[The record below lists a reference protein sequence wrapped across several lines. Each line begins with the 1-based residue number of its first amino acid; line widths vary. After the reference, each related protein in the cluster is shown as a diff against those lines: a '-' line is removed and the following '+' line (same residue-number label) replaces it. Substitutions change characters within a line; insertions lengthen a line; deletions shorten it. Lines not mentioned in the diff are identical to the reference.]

1 MENRKRFINERK
13 DTKIMITKVSLSQQ
27 AYDKLEEMLVNLEL
41 KPGHIYSEKELAS
54 MMGFGR
60 TPLREALQKMSNID
74 LVEIIPRMGIK
85 ISEIILYRQLA
96 ILEARRPLDELIAK
110 CAARRATEEQKDNLV
125 IMASQMEKAT
135 KEKDVK
141 EYLRLDH
148 LFDELLDEASRN
160 VYLTRALDPLHIHC
174 RRFWAQYQRYDDLNK
189 TAVLHEKLMRAVA
202 HGDENKSGKSAN
214 ELVDYLVEF
223 TRKAL
228 DIT

>member
-1 MENRKRFINERK
+1 MQS
-13 DTKIMITKVSLSQQ
+13 KISLSQQ

-41 KPGHIYSEKELAS
+41 KPGHVYSEKELTQI
-54 MMGFGR
+54 MGYGR

-85 ISEIILYRQLA
+85 VSEIILYRQLA

-110 CAARRATEEQKDNLV
+110 CAARRGTEEQRDQLKM
-125 IMASQMEKAT
+125 MATQMEKAT
-135 KEKDVK
+135 KEKNVR

-148 LFDELLDEASRN
+148 MFDELIDEASRN
-160 VYLTRALDPLHIHC
+160 TYLTRAIDPLHIHC

-202 HGDENKSGKSAN
+202 DGDEVKSGKVAN

>member
-1 MENRKRFINERK
+1 MQ
-13 DTKIMITKVSLSQQ
+13 TKVSLSQQ

-41 KPGHIYSEKELAS
+41 KPGHIYSEKELTQI
-54 MMGFGR
+54 MGYGR

-85 ISEIILYRQLA
+85 VSEIILYRQLA

-110 CAARRATEEQKDNLV
+110 CAARRGTEEQKDQLKM
-125 IMASQMEKAT
+125 MATQMEKAT
-135 KEKDVK
+135 KEKNVK

-148 LFDELLDEASRN
+148 MFDELIDEASRN
-160 VYLTRALDPLHIHC
+160 TYLTRAIDPLHVHC

-202 HGDENKSGKSAN
+202 NGDEVKSGKAAN
-214 ELVDYLVEF
+214 KLVDYLVEF

>member
-1 MENRKRFINERK
+1 MNA
-13 DTKIMITKVSLSQQ
+13 KVSLSQL
-27 AYDKLEEMLVNLEL
+27 AYDKLEEMLVSLEL
-41 KPGHIYSEKELAS
+41 KPGHIYSEKELTNI
-54 MMGFGR
+54 MGYGR

-110 CAARRATEEQKDNLV
+110 CAARRATDEQKEVL
-125 IMASQMEKAT
+125 IAMAIEMEKAT
-135 KEKDVK
+135 EDQNIK

-148 LFDELLDEASRN
+148 MFDELLLEASRN
-160 VYLTRALDPLHIHC
+160 IFLTRALDPLHIHC

-202 HGDENKSGKSAN
+202 NGDEFQSGKTAN
-214 ELVDYLVEF
+214 DLVDYLVEF
-223 TRKAL
+223 VRKAL

>member
-1 MENRKRFINERK
+1 MNI
-13 DTKIMITKVSLSQQ
+13 KVSLSQQ
-27 AYDKLEEMLVNLEL
+27 AYDKLEEMLVSLEL
-41 KPGHIYSEKELAS
+41 EPGHIYSEKELTNI
-54 MMGFGR
+54 MGYGR

-74 LVEIIPRMGIK
+74 LLEIIPRMGIK

-110 CAARRATEEQKDNLV
+110 CAARRATDEQKEAL
-125 IMASQMEKAT
+125 ITMAIEMEKAT
-135 KEKDVK
+135 KDKDVK

-160 VYLTRALDPLHIHC
+160 IFLTRSLDPLHIHC
-174 RRFWAQYQRYDDLNK
+174 RRFWAQYQRYDDMNK
-189 TAVLHEKLMRAVA
+189 TAVLHEKLMRTVA
-202 HGDENKSGKSAN
+202 NGEESKSGKAAN
-214 ELVDYLVEF
+214 DLVDYLVEF

>member
-1 MENRKRFINERK
+1 MQS
-13 DTKIMITKVSLSQQ
+13 KVSLSQQ

-41 KPGHIYSEKELAS
+41 KPGHIYSEKELTQI
-54 MMGFGR
+54 MGYGR

-85 ISEIILYRQLA
+85 VSEIILYRQLA

-110 CAARRATEEQKDNLV
+110 CAARRGTEEQRDQLKM
-125 IMASQMEKAT
+125 MATQMEKAT
-135 KEKDVK
+135 KEKNVK

-148 LFDELLDEASRN
+148 MFDELIDEASRN
-160 VYLTRALDPLHIHC
+160 TYLTRAIDPLHIHC

-202 HGDENKSGKSAN
+202 NGDEVKSGKVAN

>member
-1 MENRKRFINERK
+1 MQS
-13 DTKIMITKVSLSQQ
+13 KVSLSQQ

-41 KPGHIYSEKELAS
+41 KPGHIYSEKELTQI
-54 MMGFGR
+54 MGYGR

-85 ISEIILYRQLA
+85 VSEIILYRQLA

-110 CAARRATEEQKDNLV
+110 CAARRGTEEQRDQLKM
-125 IMASQMEKAT
+125 MATQMEKAT
-135 KEKDVK
+135 KEKNVK

-148 LFDELLDEASRN
+148 MFDELIDEASRN
-160 VYLTRALDPLHIHC
+160 TYLTRAIDPLHIHC

-189 TAVLHEKLMRAVA
+189 TAVLHEKLMRVVA
-202 HGDENKSGKSAN
+202 NGDEVKSGKVAN

>member
-1 MENRKRFINERK
+1 MNG
-13 DTKIMITKVSLSQQ
+13 KVSLSQQ
-27 AYDKLEEMLVNLEL
+27 AYDKLEEMLVSLDL
-41 KPGHIYSEKELAS
+41 KPGHIYSERDLTNIL
-54 MMGFGR
+54 GFGR

-110 CAARRATEEQKDNLV
+110 CAARRASDEQKEILTT
-125 IMASQMEKAT
+125 MAIEMEKAT
-135 KEKDVK
+135 KNKNVK

-148 LFDELLDEASRN
+148 MFDELLDEASRN
-160 VYLTRALDPLHIHC
+160 IFLTRALDPLHIHC
-174 RRFWAQYQRYDDLNK
+174 RRFWAQYQKYDDLNK

-202 HGDENKSGKSAN
+202 NGDESQSGKAAN
-214 ELVDYLVEF
+214 DLVDYLVEF

>member
-1 MENRKRFINERK
+1 MNS
-13 DTKIMITKVSLSQQ
+13 KVTLSQQ
-27 AYDKLEEMLVNLEL
+27 AYDKLEEMLVSLEL
-41 KPGHIYSEKELAS
+41 KPGHIYSEKELTNI
-54 MMGFGR
+54 MGYGR

-110 CAARRATEEQKDNLV
+110 CAARRATDEQKEVL
-125 IMASQMEKAT
+125 IAMAIEMEKAT
-135 KEKDVK
+135 EDQNIK

-148 LFDELLDEASRN
+148 MFDELLLEASRN
-160 VYLTRALDPLHIHC
+160 IFLTRALDPLHIHC

-202 HGDENKSGKSAN
+202 NGDEFQSGKTAN
-214 ELVDYLVEF
+214 DLVDYLVEF
-223 TRKAL
+223 VRKTL

>member
-1 MENRKRFINERK
+1 MNA
-13 DTKIMITKVSLSQQ
+13 KVSLSQQ
-27 AYDKLEEMLVNLEL
+27 AYDKLEEMLVSLEL
-41 KPGHIYSEKELAS
+41 KPGHIYSEKELTNI
-54 MMGFGR
+54 MGFGR

-110 CAARRATEEQKDNLV
+110 CAARRATDEQKEEL
-125 IMASQMEKAT
+125 ITMAIEMEKAT
-135 KEKDVK
+135 KDGNVK

-148 LFDELLDEASRN
+148 MFDELLDEASRN
-160 VYLTRALDPLHIHC
+160 IFLTRALDPLHIHC

-202 HGDENKSGKSAN
+202 NGDESKSGKTAN
-214 ELVDYLVEF
+214 DLVNYLVEF

>member
-1 MENRKRFINERK
+1 MNG
-13 DTKIMITKVSLSQQ
+13 KVSLSQQ
-27 AYDKLEEMLVNLEL
+27 AYDKLEEMLVSLDL
-41 KPGHIYSEKELAS
+41 KPGHIYSEKDLTNIL
-54 MMGFGR
+54 GFGR

-110 CAARRATEEQKDNLV
+110 CAARRASDEQKEIL
-125 IMASQMEKAT
+125 ITMAIEMEKAT
-135 KEKDVK
+135 KDKNVK

-148 LFDELLDEASRN
+148 MFDELLDEASRN
-160 VYLTRALDPLHIHC
+160 IFLTRALDPLHIHC
-174 RRFWAQYQRYDDLNK
+174 RRFWAQYQKYDDLNK

-202 HGDENKSGKSAN
+202 SGDESQSGKAAN
-214 ELVDYLVEF
+214 DLVDYLVEF

>member
-1 MENRKRFINERK
+1 MNG
-13 DTKIMITKVSLSQQ
+13 KVSLSQQ
-27 AYDKLEEMLVNLEL
+27 AYDKLEEMLVSLDL
-41 KPGHIYSEKELAS
+41 KPGHIYSERDLTNIL
-54 MMGFGR
+54 GFGR

-110 CAARRATEEQKDNLV
+110 CAARRASDEQKEILTT
-125 IMASQMEKAT
+125 MAIEMEKAT
-135 KEKDVK
+135 KNKNVK

-148 LFDELLDEASRN
+148 MFDELLDEASRN
-160 VYLTRALDPLHIHC
+160 IFLTRALDPLHIHC
-174 RRFWAQYQRYDDLNK
+174 RRFWAQYQKYDDLNK

-202 HGDENKSGKSAN
+202 SGDESQSGKTAN
-214 ELVDYLVEF
+214 DLVDYLVDF

-228 DIT
+228 DIS

>member
-1 MENRKRFINERK
+1 MQS
-13 DTKIMITKVSLSQQ
+13 KVSLSQQ

-41 KPGHIYSEKELAS
+41 KPGHIYSEKELTQI
-54 MMGFGR
+54 MGYGR

-85 ISEIILYRQLA
+85 VSEIILYRQLA

-110 CAARRATEEQKDNLV
+110 CAARRGTEEQRNQLKM
-125 IMASQMEKAT
+125 MATQMEKAT
-135 KEKDVK
+135 KEKNVK

-148 LFDELLDEASRN
+148 MFDELIDEASRN
-160 VYLTRALDPLHIHC
+160 TYLTRAIDPLHIHC

-202 HGDENKSGKSAN
+202 DGDEVKSGKVAN

>member
-1 MENRKRFINERK
+1 MQS
-13 DTKIMITKVSLSQQ
+13 KVSLSQQ

-41 KPGHIYSEKELAS
+41 KPGHVYSEKELTQI
-54 MMGFGR
+54 MGYGR

-85 ISEIILYRQLA
+85 VSEIILYRQLA

-110 CAARRATEEQKDNLV
+110 CAARRGTEEQRNQLKM
-125 IMASQMEKAT
+125 MATQMEKAT
-135 KEKDVK
+135 KEKNVR

-148 LFDELLDEASRN
+148 MFDELIDEASRN
-160 VYLTRALDPLHIHC
+160 TYLTRAIDPLHIHC

-189 TAVLHEKLMRAVA
+189 TAVLHEKLMRVVA
-202 HGDENKSGKSAN
+202 DGDEVKSGKVAN

>member
-1 MENRKRFINERK
+1 MN
-13 DTKIMITKVSLSQQ
+13 TKVSLSQQ
-27 AYDKLEEMLVNLEL
+27 AYDKLEEMLVSLEL
-41 KPGHIYSEKELAS
+41 KPGHIYSEKELTNI
-54 MMGFGR
+54 MGFGR

-110 CAARRATEEQKDNLV
+110 CAARRATDEQKEVL
-125 IMASQMEKAT
+125 IAMAIEMEKAT
-135 KEKDVK
+135 EDQNIK

-148 LFDELLDEASRN
+148 MFDELLLEASRN
-160 VYLTRALDPLHIHC
+160 IFLTRALDPLHIHC
-174 RRFWAQYQRYDDLNK
+174 RRFWAQYQRYDDLNN

-202 HGDENKSGKSAN
+202 NGDEFQSGKTAN
-214 ELVDYLVEF
+214 DLVDYLVEF
-223 TRKAL
+223 VRKAL

>member
-1 MENRKRFINERK
+1 MQS
-13 DTKIMITKVSLSQQ
+13 KISLSQQ

-41 KPGHIYSEKELAS
+41 KPGHIYSEKELTQI
-54 MMGFGR
+54 MGYGR

-85 ISEIILYRQLA
+85 VSEIILYRQLA

-110 CAARRATEEQKDNLV
+110 CAARRGTEEQRDQLKM
-125 IMASQMEKAT
+125 MATQMEKAT
-135 KEKDVK
+135 KEKNVK

-148 LFDELLDEASRN
+148 MFDELIDEASRN
-160 VYLTRALDPLHIHC
+160 TYLTRAIDPLHIHC

-202 HGDENKSGKSAN
+202 DGDEVKSGKVAN

>member
-1 MENRKRFINERK
+1 MQ
-13 DTKIMITKVSLSQQ
+13 TKVSLSQQ

-41 KPGHIYSEKELAS
+41 KPGHIYSEKELTQI
-54 MMGFGR
+54 MGYGR

-85 ISEIILYRQLA
+85 VSEIILYRQLA

-110 CAARRATEEQKDNLV
+110 CAARRGTEEQRDQLKM
-125 IMASQMEKAT
+125 MATQMEKAT
-135 KEKDVK
+135 KEKNVK

-148 LFDELLDEASRN
+148 MFDELIDEASRN
-160 VYLTRALDPLHIHC
+160 TYLTRAIDPLHIHC

-202 HGDENKSGKSAN
+202 NGDEVKSGKAAN
-214 ELVDYLVEF
+214 KLVDYLVEF

>member
-1 MENRKRFINERK
+1 MNG
-13 DTKIMITKVSLSQQ
+13 KVSLSQQ
-27 AYDKLEEMLVNLEL
+27 AYDKLEEMLVSLDL
-41 KPGHIYSEKELAS
+41 KPGHIYSEKDLTNIL
-54 MMGFGR
+54 GFGR

-110 CAARRATEEQKDNLV
+110 CAARRASDEQKEIL
-125 IMASQMEKAT
+125 ITMAIEMEKAT
-135 KEKDVK
+135 KDKNVK

-148 LFDELLDEASRN
+148 MFDELLDEASRN
-160 VYLTRALDPLHIHC
+160 IFLTRALDPLHIHC
-174 RRFWAQYQRYDDLNK
+174 RRFWAQYQKYDDLNK

-202 HGDENKSGKSAN
+202 SGDESQSGKTAN
-214 ELVDYLVEF
+214 DLVDYLVEF

>member
-1 MENRKRFINERK
+1 MQS
-13 DTKIMITKVSLSQQ
+13 KVSLSQQ

-41 KPGHIYSEKELAS
+41 KPGHIYSEKELTQI
-54 MMGFGR
+54 MGYGR

-85 ISEIILYRQLA
+85 VSEIILYRQLA

-110 CAARRATEEQKDNLV
+110 CAARRGTEEQRDQLKM
-125 IMASQMEKAT
+125 MATQMEKAT
-135 KEKDVK
+135 KEKNVK

-148 LFDELLDEASRN
+148 MFDELIDEASRN
-160 VYLTRALDPLHIHC
+160 TYLTRAIDPLHIHC

-202 HGDENKSGKSAN
+202 DGDEVKSGKVAN
-214 ELVDYLVEF
+214 ELVDYVVEF

>member
-1 MENRKRFINERK
+1 MQS
-13 DTKIMITKVSLSQQ
+13 KVSLSQQ

-41 KPGHIYSEKELAS
+41 KPGHIYSEKELTQI
-54 MMGFGR
+54 MGYGR

-85 ISEIILYRQLA
+85 VSEIILYRQLA

-110 CAARRATEEQKDNLV
+110 CAARRGTEEQRDQLKM
-125 IMASQMEKAT
+125 MATQMEKAT
-135 KEKDVK
+135 KEKNVR

-148 LFDELLDEASRN
+148 MFDELIDEASRN
-160 VYLTRALDPLHIHC
+160 TYLTRAIDPLHIHC

-202 HGDENKSGKSAN
+202 DGDEVKSGKVAN

>member
-1 MENRKRFINERK
+1 MNG
-13 DTKIMITKVSLSQQ
+13 KVSLSEQ
-27 AYDKLEEMLVNLEL
+27 AYDKLEEMLVSLDL
-41 KPGHIYSEKELAS
+41 KPGHIYSEKDLTNIL
-54 MMGFGR
+54 GFGR

-110 CAARRATEEQKDNLV
+110 CAARRASDEQKEIL
-125 IMASQMEKAT
+125 ITMAIEMEKAT
-135 KEKDVK
+135 KDKNVK

-148 LFDELLDEASRN
+148 MFDELLDEASRN
-160 VYLTRALDPLHIHC
+160 IFLTRALDPLHIHC
-174 RRFWAQYQRYDDLNK
+174 RRFWAQYQKYDDLNK

-202 HGDENKSGKSAN
+202 SGDESQSGKVAN
-214 ELVDYLVEF
+214 DLVDYLVEF

>member
-1 MENRKRFINERK
+1 MNS
-13 DTKIMITKVSLSQQ
+13 KVTLSQQ
-27 AYDKLEEMLVNLEL
+27 AYDKLEEMLVSLEL
-41 KPGHIYSEKELAS
+41 KPGHIYSEKELTNI
-54 MMGFGR
+54 MGYGR

-110 CAARRATEEQKDNLV
+110 CAARRATDEQKEVL
-125 IMASQMEKAT
+125 IAMAIEMEKAT
-135 KEKDVK
+135 EDQNIK

-148 LFDELLDEASRN
+148 MFDELLLEASRN
-160 VYLTRALDPLHIHC
+160 IFLTRALDPLHIHC

-202 HGDENKSGKSAN
+202 NGDEFQSGKTAN
-214 ELVDYLVEF
+214 DLVDYLVEF
-223 TRKAL
+223 VRKAL

>member
-1 MENRKRFINERK
+1 MNI
-13 DTKIMITKVSLSQQ
+13 KVSLSQQ
-27 AYDKLEEMLVNLEL
+27 AYDKLEEMLVSLEL
-41 KPGHIYSEKELAS
+41 KPGHTYSEKELTNI
-54 MMGFGR
+54 MGFGR

-110 CAARRATEEQKDNLV
+110 CAARRATDEQKEEL
-125 IMASQMEKAT
+125 ITMAIEMEKAT
-135 KEKDVK
+135 KDENVK

-148 LFDELLDEASRN
+148 MFDELLDEASRN
-160 VYLTRALDPLHIHC
+160 IFLTRALDPLHIHC

-202 HGDENKSGKSAN
+202 NGDEFKSGKAAN
-214 ELVDYLVEF
+214 DLVDYLVEF

>member
-1 MENRKRFINERK
+1 MNK
-13 DTKIMITKVSLSQQ
+13 KVSLSQQ
-27 AYDKLEEMLVNLEL
+27 SYDKLEEMLVSLEL
-41 KPGHIYSEKELAS
+41 KPGHIYSEKELTNI
-54 MMGFGR
+54 MGFGR

-110 CAARRATEEQKDNLV
+110 CAARRATDEQKEAL
-125 IMASQMEKAT
+125 ITMAIEMEKAT
-135 KEKDVK
+135 KDKNVK

-160 VYLTRALDPLHIHC
+160 IFLTRALDPLHIHC
-174 RRFWAQYQRYDDLNK
+174 RRFWAQYQRYDDMNK

-202 HGDENKSGKSAN
+202 NGDESKSGKAAN